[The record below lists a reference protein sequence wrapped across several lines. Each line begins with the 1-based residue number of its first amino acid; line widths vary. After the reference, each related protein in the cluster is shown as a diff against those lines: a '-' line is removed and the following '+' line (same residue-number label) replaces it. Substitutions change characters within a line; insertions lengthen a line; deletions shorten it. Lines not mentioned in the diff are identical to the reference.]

1 MTAWSDVTPA
11 SGSRGSPARYRVGI
25 IACGHIAQ
33 LHLRSYRAIPAIQV
47 VAGADVSPETRER
60 WQTGL
65 EVPRMYATAEEMLE
79 RERPDIVSI
88 CTWPPLRPEMT
99 ELACARGVRAIVAEK
114 PMAVDLAGCDRM
126 IAAAQRAGTV
136 LIVHHQRRFRS
147 RFVKARELIDSG
159 AIGQVE
165 QINVYNGGD
174 LLTSSS
180 HMVDV
185 MRYLLDDAPAEW
197 VIGQIDRRDPGFTNR
212 PVGLQRWEETHT
224 RYGHHVETGA
234 LGMIQFQGGARGVV
248 ECGIVSRGRPGYSAT
263 IYGNGGV
270 IETSGD
276 HPEPGEPWLRARLQG
291 EPGWTFPDAP
301 PNEATQAALEALL
314 HVLENGGTHPLDM
327 RSARQVHE
335 ILMAIYES
343 ARRRARI
350 DLPLAVAESPLEAM
364 VAAGDL

>member
-1 MTAWSDVTPA
+1 MSD
-11 SGSRGSPARYRVGI
+11 RGNEAARYRVGI
-25 IACGHIAQ
+25 IACGNIAQ
-33 LHLRSYRAIPAIQV
+33 LHLRSYRATPGVEV
-47 VAGADVSPETRER
+47 VAGADVSAETRER
-60 WQTGL
+60 WQREHG
-65 EVPRMYATAEEMLE
+65 VPAMYATAEQMLE
-79 RERPDIVSI
+79 RERLDIVSI

-99 ELACARGVRAIVAEK
+99 ELVCAAGVRAIVAEK

-126 IAAAQRAGTV
+126 IAAAERSGTT
-136 LIVHHQRRFRS
+136 LIVHHQRRFRD
-147 RFVKARELIDSG
+147 RFVKAKELIDAG
-159 AIGQVE
+159 TIGRVE
-165 QINVYNGGD
+165 QIQVFNGGD

-212 PVGLQRWEETHT
+212 PIGLQQWEETHT

-234 LGMIQFQGGARGVV
+234 LGMIQFKGGARGVV
-248 ECGIVSRGRPGYSAT
+248 EVGIVNRKRPSYSAT
-263 IYGNGGV
+263 IYGSDGV

-276 HPEPGEPWLRARLQG
+276 RPEPGEPRLRARVKG
-291 EPGWTFPDAP
+291 AADWITPEVV
-301 PNEATQAALEALL
+301 PNEATQAAFAALL
-314 HVLENGGTHPLDM
+314 GVLEHGGTHPLDM

-350 DLPLAVAESPLEAM
+350 ELPLAVGTSPLEEM
-364 VAAGDL
+364 VVAGAV

>member
-1 MTAWSDVTPA
+1 
-11 SGSRGSPARYRVGI
+11 VGI

-33 LHLRSYRAIPAIQV
+33 LHLRSYRAIPGVEV
-47 VAGADVSPETRER
+47 VAGADVSAETRER
-60 WQTGL
+60 WQKEH
-65 EVPRMYATAEEMLE
+65 EVPRMYASAQELLE
-79 RERPDIVSI
+79 REQLDIVSI

-99 ELACARGVRAIVAEK
+99 ELACAAGVRAIVAEK

-126 IAAAQRAGTV
+126 IAAAERSGTV

-159 AIGQVE
+159 AIGQVQ

-174 LLTSSS
+174 ILTSSS

-185 MRYLLDDAPAEW
+185 MRYLLHDDPAEW

-212 PVGLQRWEETHT
+212 PVGLQQWEETHT

-234 LGMIQFQGGARGVV
+234 LGLIQFRGGARGLV
-248 ECGIVSRGRPGYSAT
+248 ECGIVSRKRPGYSAT
-263 IYGNGGV
+263 IYGSDGM

-276 HPEPGEPWLRARLQG
+276 RPEPGEPWLRARLKG
-291 EPGWTFPDAP
+291 DPDWTFPDAP
-301 PNEATQAALEALL
+301 PNEATQAAFEALL
-314 HVLENGGTHPLDM
+314 EVLERGGTHPLDM

-343 ARRRARI
+343 SRRRARI
-350 DLPLAVAESPLEAM
+350 DLPLDVAGSPLEAM
-364 VAAGDL
+364 IAAGDV

>member
-1 MTAWSDVTPA
+1 
-11 SGSRGSPARYRVGI
+11 
-25 IACGHIAQ
+25 
-33 LHLRSYRAIPAIQV
+33 V

-60 WQTGL
+60 WQREH
-65 EVPRMYATAEEMLE
+65 EVPAMYPTAEEMLN
-79 RERPDIVSI
+79 REHLDIVSI

-99 ELACARGVRAIVAEK
+99 ELACARGVRAVVAEK
-114 PMAVDLAGCDRM
+114 PMAVDLSGCDRM
-126 IAAAQRAGTV
+126 IGAAERSGTT

-147 RFVKARELIDSG
+147 RFVKAKELIDSG
-159 AIGQVE
+159 TIGRVE

-185 MRYLLDDAPAEW
+185 MRYLVDDAPAEW
-197 VIGQIDRRDPGFTNR
+197 VIGQIDRRDPGFSNR
-212 PVGLQRWEETHT
+212 LIGLQQWEETHM

-234 LGMIQFQGGARGVV
+234 LGMIHFQGGTRGLV

-263 IYGNGGV
+263 IYGSEGV

-276 HPEPGEPWLRARLQG
+276 RPEPGEPYLRALLKG
-291 EPGWTFPDAP
+291 EPDWTFPEAP
-301 PNEATQAALEALL
+301 PNEATQAAFQKLL
-314 HVLENGGTHPLDM
+314 DVLEHGGTHPLDM

-350 DLPLAVAESPLEAM
+350 DLPLTVAESPLAAM
-364 VAAGDL
+364 IAAGDV